1 MTSPPGVLEAGAR
14 LGKADGAY
22 RHRCTRRTKTT
33 KIAMHSPKNSIVW
46 TKNVLYQLVMV
57 EIGDRRNNEFCLG
70 YQPNLHSPQG
80 AKNNGIGARS
90 DAVEP
95 LPNRPNT
102 SRICSRSA
110 STLPTEAA

>member
-1 MTSPPGVLEAGAR
+1 LAR
-14 LGKADGAY
+14 LTALVAIAPRGAQKQ
-22 RHRCTRRTKTT
+22 RKLVCAAEKTLSAIDNNT
-33 KIAMHSPKNSIVW
+33 
-46 TKNVLYQLVMV
+46 LDQLIRY
-57 EIGDRRNNEFCLG
+57 EIQSRRNNEFCLG

-80 AKNNGIGARS
+80 AKNNGIGARA